1 MVEKTRNPGLY
12 TRDFETVLRR
22 SIAAAAIVD
31 VPATVL
37 VAVITLSRLLGDTAD
52 EGARYT
58 ADRRANRSATNIACY
73 CTPDNCAGGSAD
85 TGALLGR
92 RAACNRKSNQ
102 SECNNLLNQILLLGW
117 SPSKERWPS
126 LILVF
131 VMLVVKLW
139 RKKSSLPSMP
149 TFRTMELQLS
159 SKFDATGH
167 GEFN

>member
-1 MVEKTRNPGLY
+1 MVEKTRNPGLHA
-12 TRDFETVLRR
+12 RDFETVLRR

-117 SPSKERWPS
+117 SPSRAVAVPDSCFCHASRQTVAQKEQPA
-126 LILVF
+126 
-131 VMLVVKLW
+131 
-139 RKKSSLPSMP
+139 
-149 TFRTMELQLS
+149 
-159 SKFDATGH
+159 FDAHLSHNGAAT
-167 GEFN
+167 FVQIRRNRTRRI